1 MSIFQAA
8 IYTLCLATCV
18 GCAFLLLRG
27 YRRTKTRLLMW
38 TGICFCLLSINNLT
52 VLLDLIVFV
61 EQDLQGWRHAA
72 SLAAVST
79 LIIGLVWE
87 AE

>member
-1 MSIFQAA
+1 
-8 IYTLCLATCV
+8 
-18 GCAFLLLRG
+18 
-27 YRRTKTRLLMW
+27 MW

>member
-1 MSIFQAA
+1 MTFLQVV
-8 IYTLCLATCV
+8 IYGLCLVTCM

-27 YRRTKTRLLMW
+27 YRRSGTRLLLW
-38 TGICFCLLSINNLT
+38 TGACFCLLSVNNLA
-52 VLLDLIVFV
+52 VLLDLVVFV
-61 EQDLQGWRHAA
+61 KHDLQGWRHAA

-79 LIIGLVWE
+79 LIVGLVWE

>member
-1 MSIFQAA
+1 MSILQVA
-8 IYTLCLATCV
+8 IYGLCLITCL

-27 YRRTKTRLLMW
+27 YRRSRTRLLLW
-38 TGICFCLLSINNLT
+38 TGICFCLLSINNLA
-52 VLLDLIVFV
+52 VLLDLVVFV
-61 EQDLQGWRHAA
+61 DQDLQGWRHAA

-79 LIIGLVWE
+79 LLIGLVWE